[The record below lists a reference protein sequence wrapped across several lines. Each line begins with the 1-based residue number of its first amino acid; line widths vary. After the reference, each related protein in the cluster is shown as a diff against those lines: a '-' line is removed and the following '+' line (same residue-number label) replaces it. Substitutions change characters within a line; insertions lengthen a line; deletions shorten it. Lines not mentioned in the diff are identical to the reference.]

1 MKFIQ
6 YIFIL
11 TVLFLPAEVTAS
23 GGEFG
28 NPTATVFKL
37 IGALVLVLG
46 IIFLLYALNRKGFNP
61 FNTSKSG
68 EIKVVEMRY
77 LMPKKA
83 LCLINVRGED
93 ILVGV
98 GTDRIELIARLDNQ
112 QGVSFE
118 DTLAAGIEANQ

>member
-1 MKFIQ
+1 MKSIQ

-11 TVLFLPAEVTAS
+11 AVLFLPAEVIAS
-23 GGEFG
+23 GGELVD
-28 NPTATVFKL
+28 PAATVLKL

-77 LMPKKA
+77 LMSKKA
-83 LCLINVRGED
+83 LCLVNVRGED
-93 ILVGV
+93 ILLGV
-98 GTDRIELIARLDNQ
+98 GTDRVELIARLDKQ

-118 DTLAAGIEANQ
+118 HTLAASIEAEQ